1 MTTLTSEQRVLLT
14 TRLEE
19 AEQAYHN
26 LRMGQ
31 VARVF
36 VDQNGERVEYAA
48 TSTSGLRA
56 YILELKTTLG
66 LPSGIVGPLQ
76 AWML

>member
-1 MTTLTSEQRVLLT
+1 MIVLTTEQRAAYT
-14 TRLEE
+14 TRLAQ
-19 AEQAYHN
+19 AEQAYHD
-26 LRMGQ
+26 LRMGGM
-31 VARVF
+31 ARVF

-48 TSTSGLRA
+48 TNVGGLRS

-66 LPSGIVGPLQ
+66 LPSGIVGPMQ